1 MSMSIWIWLQPG
13 NKAWKVI
20 SDYEKG
26 IIRVYNEKGEII
38 LEKRGLSR
46 AVISIVE
53 ANFLSMV
60 ATKLTDIESG
70 TDLSSASKDT
80 MYIDNPM
87 YV

>member
-1 MSMSIWIWLQPG
+1 MSIWIWLQPG

-60 ATKLTDIESG
+60 ATKLSDIESG
-70 TDLSSASKDT
+70 SDIASTSKDS
-80 MYIDNPM
+80 MYLDNPM

>member
-13 NKAWKVI
+13 NKTWKVI

-60 ATKLTDIESG
+60 ATKLSDIESG
-70 TDLSSASKDT
+70 SDIASTSKDS
-80 MYIDNPM
+80 MYLDNPM

>member
-1 MSMSIWIWLQPG
+1 MSIWIWPQPG

-20 SDYEKG
+20 SDHEKG

-60 ATKLTDIESG
+60 ATKLSDHESG
-70 TDLSSASKDT
+70 TDYSAASKT
-80 MYIDNPM
+80 ILYLDNPM
-87 YV
+87 YA